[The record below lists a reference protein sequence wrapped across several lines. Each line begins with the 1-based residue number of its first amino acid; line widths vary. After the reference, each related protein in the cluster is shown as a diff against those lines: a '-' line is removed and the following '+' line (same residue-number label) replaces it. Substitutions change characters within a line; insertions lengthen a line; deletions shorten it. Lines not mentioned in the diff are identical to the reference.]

1 MIRNSEEGYN
11 IVYVQAIIFGTMRWL
26 WNNDRVVIALKLA
39 KNIRAVCY
47 HYATTM
53 Q

>member
-1 MIRNSEEGYN
+1 M
-11 IVYVQAIIFGTMRWL
+11 GTMRWL

-39 KNIRAVCY
+39 KNMRAVWQ

-53 Q
+53 R